1 MINRRN
7 LLKAAA
13 SGAVGSAPAWLSS
26 VIEAQAQQPTPLA
39 RTAIVNK
46 VTFTVDPVQP
56 GTTLMPTHPVK
67 DAISALLNSPR
78 QPLESW
84 STSTPTLVRHDLT
97 VHPFLVAV
105 NTAYDKHYPLVL

>member
-39 RTAIVNK
+39 RRTAIVNK

-56 GTTLMPTHPVK
+56 
-67 DAISALLNSPR
+67 APR
-78 QPLESW
+78 
-84 STSTPTLVRHDLT
+84 
-97 VHPFLVAV
+97 
-105 NTAYDKHYPLVL
+105 